1 MKTGRS
7 ICVLAILCGLTA
19 AADQTIPDNYNLSSS
34 KTLTVLSGNV
44 DTYTGLFTGTKNL
57 YLSAGEGEGAAVR
70 GGTAV
75 LTNPENTF
83 SGTFYLGYTS
93 GTNPNGVF
101 RFDSAGASGTARCYT
116 NGGSKE
122 GSIRQ
127 FQFNAEG
134 ATFTNNLEMGSNGN
148 AGFEYSPF
156 KFMKSCTLAGTIV
169 SAISSGG
176 KRNEKTI
183 TIIDDPNERPTVSF
197 LGDIE
202 VGKYFSPV
210 PTGTFKMY
218 GALSVPGMLLID
230 VTNELGTVEL
240 YNPSNAITQVN
251 LGYTNLKLMA
261 PDVLTNSVI
270 QLSTTRNMVQ
280 EGVANLYLYAD
291 QHIRAFTRTTSWYQV
306 GPAAVIRAGGTASP
320 TLTFE
325 GHEENSEANRCRFA
339 FDGPL
344 SLVKTGVGIQDFD
357 YRTSTMTG
365 EITVSNGTLRISSV
379 AKFPNVSAVNVEG
392 GLLDLGDSSTT
403 GCFADAQRLSVADN
417 AQFLIGAS
425 VNTPF
430 TNLQSVVI
438 GSTGKIESTGAVN
451 QTIETENLEIG
462 GKTLLKGLYTSA
474 THPANIGE
482 GITIKCN
489 KKGGLMMILR

>member
-19 AADQTIPDNYNLSSS
+19 AADQTKPENYNISSS
-34 KTLTVLSGNV
+34 QTLTVLSGNV

-116 NGGSKE
+116 NGGSNKNA
-122 GSIRQ
+122 IRQ

-134 ATFTNNLEMGSNGN
+134 ATFHNNLEMGQASGGS
-148 AGFEYSPF
+148 GFEYAPF

-169 SAISSGG
+169 SALSGG
-176 KRNEKTI
+176 KRTEKTI

-197 LGDIE
+197 LGNVE

-218 GALSVPGMLLID
+218 GALTVPILLVD
-230 VTNELGTVEL
+230 VTNALGTVEL
-240 YNPSNAITQVN
+240 YNSSNAITHVN

-270 QLSTTRNMVQ
+270 QLSTTRNMTP
-280 EGVANLYLYAD
+280 EGVADLYLYAD
-291 QHIRAFTRTTSWYQV
+291 QHIKAFSRTTSWYQT
-306 GPAAVIRAGGTASP
+306 GAAAVVRAGGTASP
-320 TLTFE
+320 TLAFD
-325 GHEENSEANRCRFA
+325 GHAENSEANRCRFA

-425 VNTPF
+425 VKTPF

-438 GSTGKIESTGAVN
+438 GSTGKIESTGAVSL
-451 QTIETENLEIG
+451 TIETENLEIG
-462 GKTLLKGLYTSA
+462 GETLFKGLYTSA

-489 KKGGLMMILR
+489 NKGGLILIYR